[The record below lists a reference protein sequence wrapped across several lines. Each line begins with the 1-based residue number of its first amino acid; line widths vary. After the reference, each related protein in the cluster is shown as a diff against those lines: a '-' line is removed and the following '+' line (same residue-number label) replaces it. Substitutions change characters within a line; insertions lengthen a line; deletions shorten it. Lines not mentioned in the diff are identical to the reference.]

1 MAKGNFCDYSQLKV
15 ISTMPVLVDFSPL
28 CWKNWYR
35 VLFLKETDNDINV
48 DSDNNKL
55 LW

>member
-1 MAKGNFCDYSQLKV
+1 MAKGNFCEYSQLKV
-15 ISTMPVLVDFSPL
+15 ISTTPVLVDFSVL
-28 CWKNWYR
+28 CWKNCYR
-35 VLFLKETDNDINV
+35 VLFLNETDNDINV